1 MGWRWLDRLM
11 PFVTSDRVGNL
22 GRGMEKSKVGNFASV
37 ERRFRVSIEEAE
49 ERSVFPQEVL

>member
-1 MGWRWLDRLM
+1 M